1 LFFKMAQKDVT
12 INDIL
17 NGGKSSPG
25 NGGTT
30 ATGTTGGT
38 GTAPSQPAATGGG
51 SNTTSPD
58 YSQGVVDFSNSAPS
72 NKPVKPVTTAEA
84 TDPTQAAINV
94 VEQHRQ
100 QQAQQTPTP
109 ASTGNVADDYMNF
122 SREQNGQTPEK
133 SPVFTPNVQTTTP
146 TGSNSDGGKDK
157 DAATVDTEPQGSKKK
172 SAMSYADMFAAME
185 PYKEPTKEELE
196 KERKKEKRERLFA
209 AIGDGISALSN
220 LFFTTQYAPNMYD
233 PNKET
238 NSEKVDNYWTN
249 LRKEREANRQRYVD
263 GYIKA
268 KQADD
273 LHAIQQQNADVAAEW
288 KKADTERKNVIAK
301 AQGEVLAARAAK
313 DQNAADLAAKKLEYL
328 MAGWPEEQAKKQAE
342 IDLLKAKKKQA
353 DAQTNNANASAD
365 EHRRRG
371 TASWVGSSGG
381 KGGSSGGKGGKP
393 YATLNGVPYKSK
405 ADYERAVVSYAKQYG
420 IPLQYKKKGG
430 VGGATETTANRT
442 IAGLASDVEAH
453 YRKTHAQTKQHPKVP
468 AKPQGQAKK
477 AEVKPQAQ
485 AKPQGK
491 TNGKGTVK
499 ETGVNWVIIK

>member
-1 LFFKMAQKDVT
+1 MAQKDVT

-25 NGGTT
+25 NSGTT
-30 ATGTTGGT
+30 ATGNDGGT
-38 GTAPSQPAATGGG
+38 STAPAQS
-51 SNTTSPD
+51 STSVAGTSTPPPTD
-58 YSQGVVDFSNSAPS
+58 GTRGVVDFGNSAS
-72 NKPVKPVTTAEA
+72 VQSKKPVTTAEA

-100 QQAQQTPTP
+100 QQTQQTPTP
-109 ASTGNVADDYMNF
+109 ASTGNVAADFMNF

-133 SPVFTPNVQTTTP
+133 SPVFTPNVQTTTTP

-157 DAATVDTEPQGSKKK
+157 DAAAVDTEPQDSKKK

-238 NSEKVDNYWTN
+238 NSERVENYWTN
-249 LRKEREANRQRYVD
+249 LRKEREANRRRYVD

-273 LHAIQQQNADVAAEW
+273 LHAIQQQNADVQAEW
-288 KKADTERKNVIAK
+288 KKADTERKNAIAK

-342 IDLLKAKKKQA
+342 IDLLKAKKKAAVAQA
-353 DAQTNNANASAD
+353 NNANASAD

-371 TASWVGSSGG
+371 TASWVSSSKSGGRSGG
-381 KGGSSGGKGGKP
+381 KSGVSKSGGEYIAYDKDGNVRHFKQKGAAEQ
-393 YATLNGVPYKSK
+393 YAREQGTWQT
-405 ADYERAVVSYAKQYG
+405 DYSNSTSTKYG
-420 IPLQYKKKGG
+420 ITTTTRRPNGG
-430 VGGATETTANRT
+430 HSVR
-442 IAGLASDVEAH
+442 
-453 YRKTHAQTKQHPKVP
+453 PKVP
-468 AKPQGQAKK
+468 AKPAEKGGGAK
-477 AEVKPQAQ
+477 
-485 AKPQGK
+485 G
-491 TNGKGTVK
+491 G
-499 ETGVNWVIIK
+499 NWASGLKL

>member
-1 LFFKMAQKDVT
+1 MAQKDVT

-17 NGGKSSPG
+17 NGGKGSPG

-30 ATGTTGGT
+30 ATGTTRGT
-38 GTAPSQPAATGGG
+38 DTTSSQPPATGGG
-51 SNTTSPD
+51 STATPPVD
-58 YSQGVVDFSNSAPS
+58 GAQGVVDFGNSASAQP
-72 NKPVKPVTTAEA
+72 KKPVTTAEA
-84 TDPTQAAINV
+84 TDPTQAAINL
-94 VEQHRQ
+94 VEQQ
-100 QQAQQTPTP
+100 
-109 ASTGNVADDYMNF
+109 
-122 SREQNGQTPEK
+122 GQTPEK
-133 SPVFTPNVQTTTP
+133 SPVFTPNVQTTTHSSTTSTTGNTTTTP
-146 TGSNSDGGKDK
+146 TGSNGDVGKDK
-157 DAATVDTEPQGSKKK
+157 DAAAVDTEPQDSKKK

-238 NSEKVDNYWTN
+238 NSERVENYWTN
-249 LRKEREANRQRYVD
+249 LKKEREANRQRYVD

-288 KKADTERKNVIAK
+288 KKADTERKNAIAK

-313 DQNAADLAAKKLEYL
+313 DQSAADLAAKKLEYL

-342 IDLLKAKKKQA
+342 IDLLKAKRKAA
-353 DAQTNNANASAD
+353 DAQANNSNASAD

-371 TASWVGSSGG
+371 TSSWVGGSSD
-381 KGGSSGGKGGKP
+381 KGGNSGGKGGKP
-393 YATLNGVPYKSK
+393 YATLNGVPYASK

-430 VGGATETTANRT
+430 VGGMTETTTNRT
-442 IAGLASDVEAH
+442 IASLASDVEAL
-453 YRKTHAQTKQHPKVP
+453 YRKTHAKSKPNAPSKP
-468 AKPQGQAKK
+468 AKKGGGAK
-477 AEVKPQAQ
+477 
-485 AKPQGK
+485 G
-491 TNGKGTVK
+491 G
-499 ETGVNWVIIK
+499 NWASGLKL

>member
-1 LFFKMAQKDVT
+1 MAQKDVT
-12 INDIL
+12 IDDIL
-17 NGGKSSPG
+17 NGGKGSPG

-30 ATGTTGGT
+30 ATGNDGGT
-38 GTAPSQPAATGGG
+38 STASAQSSTSGAGTSTPP
-51 SNTTSPD
+51 TTD
-58 YSQGVVDFSNSAPS
+58 GTRGVVDFGNGEDVQA
-72 NKPVKPVTTAEA
+72 KKPVTTAEA

-109 ASTGNVADDYMNF
+109 ASTGNVAADFMNF

-146 TGSNSDGGKDK
+146 SSTTTPTGSNSDGGKDK
-157 DAATVDTEPQGSKKK
+157 DAAAVNTEPQGSKKK

-209 AIGDGISALSN
+209 ALGDGISALSN
-220 LFFTTQYAPNMYD
+220 LFFTTQYAPNMYN
-233 PNKET
+233 PTET
-238 NSEKVDNYWTN
+238 NSERVENYWTN

-288 KKADTERKNVIAK
+288 KKADTERKNAIAK

-313 DQNAADLAAKKLEYL
+313 DQSAADLAAKKLEYL

-353 DAQTNNANASAD
+353 DAQTNNANAAAD

-371 TASWVGSSGG
+371 TSSWVSSSKSGGRSGG
-381 KGGSSGGKGGKP
+381 KSGVSKSGGEYIAYDKDGNVRHFKQKGAAEQFAREQGTWQTDYSNSTSTKYGITTTTRRPNGGHSVRPKVSAKPAKRGGGSKGGKW
-393 YATLNGVPYKSK
+393 AS
-405 ADYERAVVSYAKQYG
+405 
-420 IPLQYKKKGG
+420 
-430 VGGATETTANRT
+430 
-442 IAGLASDVEAH
+442 GL
-453 YRKTHAQTKQHPKVP
+453 KL
-468 AKPQGQAKK
+468 
-477 AEVKPQAQ
+477 
-485 AKPQGK
+485 
-491 TNGKGTVK
+491 
-499 ETGVNWVIIK
+499 

>member
-1 LFFKMAQKDVT
+1 MAQKDVT
-12 INDIL
+12 IDDIL
-17 NGGKSSPG
+17 NGGGSSGTQPVQPSTVPPVDRHLGVADSG
-25 NGGTT
+25 NGEGVK
-30 ATGTTGGT
+30 
-38 GTAPSQPAATGGG
+38 
-51 SNTTSPD
+51 SN
-58 YSQGVVDFSNSAPS
+58 
-72 NKPVKPVTTAEA
+72 KPVTTAEA
-84 TDPTQAAINV
+84 TDPTQAAINL

-100 QQAQQTPTP
+100 QAQRPTTIP
-109 ASTGNVADDYMNF
+109 PVDRHLGGVADFMNF

-133 SPVFTPNVQTTTP
+133 SPVFNANVQTTAPSSATGSTTTSTTA
-146 TGSNSDGGKDK
+146 TGSNGDVGKDK
-157 DAATVDTEPQGSKKK
+157 DAAAVDTEPEGSKKK

-238 NSEKVDNYWTN
+238 NSEKVENYWTN

-288 KKADTERKNVIAK
+288 KKADTERKNAIAK

-313 DQNAADLAAKKLEYL
+313 DQSAADLAAKKLEYL

-353 DAQTNNANASAD
+353 DAQTNNANAAAD

-371 TASWVGSSGG
+371 TSSWVSSSKSGGRSGGKSGSSGG
-381 KGGSSGGKGGKP
+381 GYPWYDKNGVLHYAKTEGIAKQMSKQNGTYRDDYSTNRSSMVDSNGKQIGVRTSRTTHNGWHSVRPAGKSGGAKGGNWASGLK
-393 YATLNGVPYKSK
+393 L
-405 ADYERAVVSYAKQYG
+405 
-420 IPLQYKKKGG
+420 
-430 VGGATETTANRT
+430 
-442 IAGLASDVEAH
+442 
-453 YRKTHAQTKQHPKVP
+453 
-468 AKPQGQAKK
+468 
-477 AEVKPQAQ
+477 
-485 AKPQGK
+485 
-491 TNGKGTVK
+491 
-499 ETGVNWVIIK
+499 

>member
-1 LFFKMAQKDVT
+1 MAQKDVT

-17 NGGKSSPG
+17 NGGKGSPG

-30 ATGTTGGT
+30 ATGTTRGT
-38 GTAPSQPAATGGG
+38 DTTSSQPPATGGG
-51 SNTTSPD
+51 STATPPVD
-58 YSQGVVDFSNSAPS
+58 GAQGVVDFGNSASAQP
-72 NKPVKPVTTAEA
+72 KKPVTTAEA
-84 TDPTQAAINV
+84 TDPTQAAINL

-100 QQAQQTPTP
+100 QQAQQAPTP
-109 ASTGNVADDYMNF
+109 ASTGNVADDFMNF
-122 SREQNGQTPEK
+122 SREQQGQTPEK
-133 SPVFTPNVQTTTP
+133 SPVFTPNVQTTTHSSTASTTGNTTTTP
-146 TGSNSDGGKDK
+146 TGSNGDVGKDK
-157 DAATVDTEPQGSKKK
+157 DAAAVDTEPQGSKKK

-238 NSEKVDNYWTN
+238 NSEKVENYWTN
-249 LRKEREANRQRYVD
+249 LKKEREANRQRYVD

-288 KKADTERKNVIAK
+288 KKADTERKNAIAK

-313 DQNAADLAAKKLEYL
+313 DQSAADLAAKKLEYL

-371 TASWVGSSGG
+371 TSSWVSSSGKSGGRSGG
-381 KGGSSGGKGGKP
+381 KSGVSKSGGEYIAYDKDGNVRHFKQKGAAEQFAREQG
-393 YATLNGVPYKSK
+393 TWQT
-405 ADYERAVVSYAKQYG
+405 DYSSSTSTKYG
-420 IPLQYKKKGG
+420 ITTTTRRPNGG
-430 VGGATETTANRT
+430 HSVR
-442 IAGLASDVEAH
+442 
-453 YRKTHAQTKQHPKVP
+453 PKAP
-468 AKPQGQAKK
+468 AKPAKK
-477 AEVKPQAQ
+477 VSG
-485 AKPQGK
+485 AKG
-491 TNGKGTVK
+491 G
-499 ETGVNWVIIK
+499 NWASGLKL

>member
-1 LFFKMAQKDVT
+1 MAQKDVT

-17 NGGKSSPG
+17 NGG
-25 NGGTT
+25 
-30 ATGTTGGT
+30 TGDGT
-38 GTAPSQPAATGGG
+38 GTQRP
-51 SNTTSPD
+51 TTPPVD
-58 YSQGVVDFSNSAPS
+58 RHLQGVADFGNSAS
-72 NKPVKPVTTAEA
+72 VQSKKPVTTAEA

-100 QQAQQTPTP
+100 QQAQRPTTIP
-109 ASTGNVADDYMNF
+109 PVDRHLGGVDDFMNF

-133 SPVFTPNVQTTTP
+133 SPVFTPNVQTTTHSSTTGKTSTSTTGNTNITP

-157 DAATVDTEPQGSKKK
+157 DAAAVDTEPHGSKEK
-172 SAMSYADMFAAME
+172 SAMKYADLFAAME

-238 NSEKVDNYWTN
+238 NSEKVENYWTN

-288 KKADTERKNVIAK
+288 KKADTERKNAIAK

-342 IDLLKAKKKQA
+342 IDLLKAKRKAAYAQA
-353 DAQTNNANASAD
+353 NNANASAD

-371 TASWVGSSGG
+371 TASWVGGKSGVSKYG
-381 KGGSSGGKGGKP
+381 GEYIAYDKDGNVRHFKQKGAAEQFAREQGTWLTDYSNSTSTKYGITTTTRRPHGGHSVRPKAPSKPVKNGGTKGGNWASGLK
-393 YATLNGVPYKSK
+393 L
-405 ADYERAVVSYAKQYG
+405 
-420 IPLQYKKKGG
+420 
-430 VGGATETTANRT
+430 
-442 IAGLASDVEAH
+442 
-453 YRKTHAQTKQHPKVP
+453 
-468 AKPQGQAKK
+468 
-477 AEVKPQAQ
+477 
-485 AKPQGK
+485 
-491 TNGKGTVK
+491 
-499 ETGVNWVIIK
+499 

>member
-1 LFFKMAQKDVT
+1 MAQKDVT

-17 NGGKSSPG
+17 NGVKGSPG
-25 NGGTT
+25 NGGD
-30 ATGTTGGT
+30 GPTTGSNANGTADGT
-38 GTAPSQPAATGGG
+38 GTQRP
-51 SNTTSPD
+51 TTIPPVD
-58 YSQGVVDFSNSAPS
+58 RHIQGVADSGNGEGVKSN
-72 NKPVKPVTTAEA
+72 KPVTTAEA
-84 TDPTQAAINV
+84 TDPTQAAINL

-109 ASTGNVADDYMNF
+109 ASTGNVAADFMSF

-133 SPVFTPNVQTTTP
+133 SPVFNANVQTTAPSSATGNTTTSTTA
-146 TGSNSDGGKDK
+146 TGSNGDVGKDK
-157 DAATVDTEPQGSKKK
+157 DAAAVDTEPQGSQKK

-185 PYKEPTKEELE
+185 PYKQPTKEELE

-238 NSEKVDNYWTN
+238 NSEKVENYWTN

-288 KKADTERKNVIAK
+288 KKADTERKNAIAK

-313 DQNAADLAAKKLEYL
+313 DQSAADLAAKKLEYL

-342 IDLLKAKKKQA
+342 IDLLKARKKAA
-353 DAQTNNANASAD
+353 DAQANNANASAN
-365 EHRRRG
+365 EHNRRG
-371 TASWVGSSGG
+371 TASWVSSSGG
-381 KGGSSGGKGGKP
+381 KGGRSGGKSGVSKSGGEYIAYDK
-393 YATLNGVPYKSK
+393 NGNVRHFKQK
-405 ADYERAVVSYAKQYG
+405 GAAEQFAREQGTWQTDYSNSTSTKYG
-420 IPLQYKKKGG
+420 ITTTTRRPNGG
-430 VGGATETTANRT
+430 HSVR
-442 IAGLASDVEAH
+442 
-453 YRKTHAQTKQHPKVP
+453 PKVP
-468 AKPQGQAKK
+468 AKPVKKVGSTAK
-477 AEVKPQAQ
+477 
-485 AKPQGK
+485 G
-491 TNGKGTVK
+491 G
-499 ETGVNWVIIK
+499 NWASGLKL

>member
-1 LFFKMAQKDVT
+1 MAQKDVT

-17 NGGKSSPG
+17 NGGKGSPG
-25 NGGTT
+25 K
-30 ATGTTGGT
+30 GTTGSSVTGNDGGT
-38 GTAPSQPAATGGG
+38 STAPAQS
-51 SNTTSPD
+51 STSVAGTPTPPPTD
-58 YSQGVVDFSNSAPS
+58 GTRGVVDFGNGEGVQA
-72 NKPVKPVTTAEA
+72 KKPVTTAEA
-84 TDPTQAAINV
+84 TDPTQAAVNL

-109 ASTGNVADDYMNF
+109 ASTGNVAADFMNF

-133 SPVFTPNVQTTTP
+133 SLVFTPNVQTTITP
-146 TGSNSDGGKDK
+146 TGSNGDVGKDK
-157 DAATVDTEPQGSKKK
+157 DAAAVDTEPQDSKKK
-172 SAMSYADMFAAME
+172 SAMKYADMFAAME

-238 NSEKVDNYWTN
+238 NSEKVENYWTN
-249 LRKEREANRQRYVD
+249 LRKEREANRRRYVD

-273 LHAIQQQNADVAAEW
+273 LHAIQQQNADVQAEW
-288 KKADTERKNVIAK
+288 KKADTERKNAIAK

-353 DAQTNNANASAD
+353 VAQANNANAAAD

-371 TASWVGSSGG
+371 TASWVSSSKSGG
-381 KGGSSGGKGGKP
+381 KSGGKSGTSGGSGGRIPWYDKNGILHYAKTEGEAIQQSKLNGTYVDDYATNSSNMVGSDGKPVGIGTHRTSRSGWHSRKPSAPAKKSTTAKRGGGTKGGKW
-393 YATLNGVPYKSK
+393 AS
-405 ADYERAVVSYAKQYG
+405 
-420 IPLQYKKKGG
+420 
-430 VGGATETTANRT
+430 
-442 IAGLASDVEAH
+442 GL
-453 YRKTHAQTKQHPKVP
+453 KL
-468 AKPQGQAKK
+468 
-477 AEVKPQAQ
+477 
-485 AKPQGK
+485 
-491 TNGKGTVK
+491 
-499 ETGVNWVIIK
+499 

>member
-1 LFFKMAQKDVT
+1 MAQKDVT

-58 YSQGVVDFSNSAPS
+58 YSQGVDDFGNSAPS

-133 SPVFTPNVQTTTP
+133 SPVFTPNVQTTTHSSTTGNTITTP
-146 TGSNSDGGKDK
+146 TGSNSDSGKDK
-157 DAATVDTEPQGSKKK
+157 DAAAVDTEPQGSQKK

-185 PYKEPTKEELE
+185 PYKQPTKEELE

-238 NSEKVDNYWTN
+238 NSEKVENYWTN

-288 KKADTERKNVIAK
+288 KKADTERKNAIVK

-313 DQNAADLAAKKLEYL
+313 DQSAADLAAKKLEYL

-342 IDLLKAKKKQA
+342 IDLLKARKKAA
-353 DAQTNNANASAD
+353 DAQANNANASAN
-365 EHRRRG
+365 EHNRRG
-371 TASWVGSSGG
+371 TASWVSSSGG
-381 KGGSSGGKGGKP
+381 KSGVSKSGGEYIAYDKNGNVRHFKQKGAAEQFAREQG
-393 YATLNGVPYKSK
+393 TWQT
-405 ADYERAVVSYAKQYG
+405 DYSNSTSTKYG
-420 IPLQYKKKGG
+420 ITTTTLRPNGG
-430 VGGATETTANRT
+430 HSVR
-442 IAGLASDVEAH
+442 
-453 YRKTHAQTKQHPKVP
+453 PKVP
-468 AKPQGQAKK
+468 AKPVKKVGSTAK
-477 AEVKPQAQ
+477 
-485 AKPQGK
+485 G
-491 TNGKGTVK
+491 G
-499 ETGVNWVIIK
+499 NWASGLKL

>member
-1 LFFKMAQKDVT
+1 MAQKDVT

-17 NGGKSSPG
+17 NGGKGSPG
-25 NGGTT
+25 NGVDGP
-30 ATGTTGGT
+30 TTGSNANGTADGT
-38 GTAPSQPAATGGG
+38 GTQRP
-51 SNTTSPD
+51 TTIPPVD
-58 YSQGVVDFSNSAPS
+58 RHIQGVADYGNGEGVKSN
-72 NKPVKPVTTAEA
+72 KPVTTAEA

-100 QQAQQTPTP
+100 QAQQTPTP
-109 ASTGNVADDYMNF
+109 ASTGNVAADFMNF

-133 SPVFTPNVQTTTP
+133 SPVFTPNVQTTTHSSTTGNTITTP
-146 TGSNSDGGKDK
+146 TGSNSDSGKDK
-157 DAATVDTEPQGSKKK
+157 DAAAVDTEPQDSKKK

-238 NSEKVDNYWTN
+238 NSEKVENYWTN

-288 KKADTERKNVIAK
+288 KKADTERKNAIAK

-313 DQNAADLAAKKLEYL
+313 DQSAADLAAKKLEYL

-353 DAQTNNANASAD
+353 NAQANNANASAD

-371 TASWVGSSGG
+371 TASWVSGKSGG
-381 KGGSSGGKGGKP
+381 SGG
-393 YATLNGVPYKSK
+393 
-405 ADYERAVVSYAKQYG
+405 
-420 IPLQYKKKGG
+420 KKGG
-430 VGGATETTANRT
+430 VSKSGGEYIAYDKAGNVRHFKQKGAAEQYAREQGTWQTDYSNSTSTKYGITTTTRRPNGGHSVRPKMPVKKGGGAKGGKWAS
-442 IAGLASDVEAH
+442 GL
-453 YRKTHAQTKQHPKVP
+453 KL
-468 AKPQGQAKK
+468 
-477 AEVKPQAQ
+477 
-485 AKPQGK
+485 
-491 TNGKGTVK
+491 
-499 ETGVNWVIIK
+499 

>member
-1 LFFKMAQKDVT
+1 MAQKDVT

-17 NGGKSSPG
+17 NGGKGSPG
-25 NGGTT
+25 NGGD
-30 ATGTTGGT
+30 GPTTGSNANGTDDGT
-38 GTAPSQPAATGGG
+38 GTQRP
-51 SNTTSPD
+51 TTIPPVD
-58 YSQGVVDFSNSAPS
+58 GHLQGVADFGNGEDV
-72 NKPVKPVTTAEA
+72 KPKKPVTTAEA
-84 TDPTQAAINV
+84 TDPTQAAVNL

-100 QQAQQTPTP
+100 QQAQQTPAP
-109 ASTGNVADDYMNF
+109 VSTGNVADDFMNF

-133 SPVFTPNVQTTTP
+133 SPVFTPNVQTTTHSSTTGNTSTSTTGNTTTTP

-157 DAATVDTEPQGSKKK
+157 DAAAVDTEPQDSEKK
-172 SAMSYADMFAAME
+172 SAMKYADMFAAME

-238 NSEKVDNYWTN
+238 NSERVENYWTN
-249 LRKEREANRQRYVD
+249 LRKEREANRRRYVD

-288 KKADTERKNVIAK
+288 KKADTERKNAIAK

-313 DQNAADLAAKKLEYL
+313 DQSAADLAAKKLEYL

-353 DAQTNNANASAD
+353 DAQTNNANAAAD

-371 TASWVGSSGG
+371 TSSWVSSSKSGGRSGG
-381 KGGSSGGKGGKP
+381 KSGVSKSGGEYIAYDKDGNVRHFKQKGAAEQFAREQG
-393 YATLNGVPYKSK
+393 TWQT
-405 ADYERAVVSYAKQYG
+405 DYSNSTSTKYG
-420 IPLQYKKKGG
+420 ITTTTRRPNGG
-430 VGGATETTANRT
+430 HSVR
-442 IAGLASDVEAH
+442 
-453 YRKTHAQTKQHPKVP
+453 PKVP
-468 AKPQGQAKK
+468 AKPVKKVGSTAK
-477 AEVKPQAQ
+477 
-485 AKPQGK
+485 G
-491 TNGKGTVK
+491 G
-499 ETGVNWVIIK
+499 NWASGLKL

>member
-1 LFFKMAQKDVT
+1 MAQKDVT

-17 NGGKSSPG
+17 NGGKGSPG

-30 ATGTTGGT
+30 ATGNDGGT
-38 GTAPSQPAATGGG
+38 STASAQSSTSGAGTSTPTPP
-51 SNTTSPD
+51 TTD
-58 YSQGVVDFSNSAPS
+58 GTRGVVDFGNGEDVQA
-72 NKPVKPVTTAEA
+72 KKPVTTVEA
-84 TDPTQAAINV
+84 TDPTQAAVNL
-94 VEQHRQ
+94 VEQRRKE
-100 QQAQQTPTP
+100 QAQKTTIPP
-109 ASTGNVADDYMNF
+109 VDRHLDGVAEFMNYE
-122 SREQNGQTPEK
+122 REQKGQTPEK
-133 SPVFTPNVQTTTP
+133 SPVFTANVQTTASSP
-146 TGSNSDGGKDK
+146 SEATGANGDGGKDK
-157 DAATVDTEPQGSKKK
+157 DAAAVDTEPQDSKKK

-238 NSEKVDNYWTN
+238 NSEKVENYWTN
-249 LRKEREANRQRYVD
+249 LRKEREANRRRYVD

-288 KKADTERKNVIAK
+288 KKADTERKNAIAK

-313 DQNAADLAAKKLEYL
+313 DQSAADLAAKKLEYL

-353 DAQTNNANASAD
+353 DAQTNNANAAAD

-371 TASWVGSSGG
+371 TSSWVSSSKSGGRSGG
-381 KGGSSGGKGGKP
+381 KSGVSKSGGEYIAYDKDGNVRHFKQKGAAEQFAREQGTWQTDYSNSTSTKYGITTTTRRPNGGHSVRPKMPAKKGGGAKGGKW
-393 YATLNGVPYKSK
+393 AS
-405 ADYERAVVSYAKQYG
+405 
-420 IPLQYKKKGG
+420 
-430 VGGATETTANRT
+430 
-442 IAGLASDVEAH
+442 GL
-453 YRKTHAQTKQHPKVP
+453 KL
-468 AKPQGQAKK
+468 
-477 AEVKPQAQ
+477 
-485 AKPQGK
+485 
-491 TNGKGTVK
+491 
-499 ETGVNWVIIK
+499 

>member
-1 LFFKMAQKDVT
+1 MAQKDVT

-17 NGGKSSPG
+17 NGGKGSPG
-25 NGGTT
+25 NGGT
-30 ATGTTGGT
+30 GPTTGSNANGTDDGT
-38 GTAPSQPAATGGG
+38 GTQRP
-51 SNTTSPD
+51 TTIPPVD
-58 YSQGVVDFSNSAPS
+58 RHIQGVADYGNGEGVKSN
-72 NKPVKPVTTAEA
+72 KPVTTAEA
-84 TDPTQAAINV
+84 TDPTQAAINL

-109 ASTGNVADDYMNF
+109 ASTGNVAADFMNF

-133 SPVFTPNVQTTTP
+133 SPVFNANVQTTAPSSATGNTTTSTTA
-146 TGSNSDGGKDK
+146 TGSNGDVGKDK
-157 DAATVDTEPQGSKKK
+157 DAAAVDTEPQDSKKK

-238 NSEKVDNYWTN
+238 NSEKVENYWTN

-288 KKADTERKNVIAK
+288 KKADTERKNAIAK

-313 DQNAADLAAKKLEYL
+313 DQSAADLAAKKLEYL

-342 IDLLKAKKKQA
+342 IDLLKARKKAA
-353 DAQTNNANASAD
+353 DAQANNANASAN
-365 EHRRRG
+365 EHNRRG
-371 TASWVGSSGG
+371 TASWVSSSGG
-381 KGGSSGGKGGKP
+381 KGGRSGGKSGVSKSGGEYIAYDKNGNVRHFKQKGAAEQ
-393 YATLNGVPYKSK
+393 YAREQGTWQT
-405 ADYERAVVSYAKQYG
+405 DYSNSTSTKYG
-420 IPLQYKKKGG
+420 ITTTTRRPNGG
-430 VGGATETTANRT
+430 HSVR
-442 IAGLASDVEAH
+442 
-453 YRKTHAQTKQHPKVP
+453 PKVP
-468 AKPQGQAKK
+468 AKPTKK
-477 AEVKPQAQ
+477 
-485 AKPQGK
+485 G
-491 TNGKGTVK
+491 GG
-499 ETGVNWVIIK
+499 NWASGLKL

>member
-1 LFFKMAQKDVT
+1 MAQKDVT

-17 NGGKSSPG
+17 NGGKGSPG

-30 ATGTTGGT
+30 ATGNDGGT
-38 GTAPSQPAATGGG
+38 STAPAQS
-51 SNTTSPD
+51 STSVAGTPTPPPTD
-58 YSQGVVDFSNSAPS
+58 GTRGVVDFGNSAS
-72 NKPVKPVTTAEA
+72 VQSKKPVTTAEA

-100 QQAQQTPTP
+100 QQAQRPTTIP
-109 ASTGNVADDYMNF
+109 PVDRHLGGVDDFLNF
-122 SREQNGQTPEK
+122 SREQNGQTTTH
-133 SPVFTPNVQTTTP
+133 SSTTGNTSTSTTGNTTTTP
-146 TGSNSDGGKDK
+146 TGSNGDVGKDK
-157 DAATVDTEPQGSKKK
+157 DAAAVDTEPQGSEKK
-172 SAMSYADMFAAME
+172 SAMKYADMFAAME

-238 NSEKVDNYWTN
+238 NSERVENYWTN
-249 LRKEREANRQRYVD
+249 LRKEREANRRRYVD

-273 LHAIQQQNADVAAEW
+273 LHAIQQQNADVQAEW
-288 KKADTERKNVIAK
+288 KKADTERKNAIAK

-342 IDLLKAKKKQA
+342 IDLLKAKKKAAVAQA
-353 DAQTNNANASAD
+353 NNANASAD

-371 TASWVGSSGG
+371 TASWVSSSKSGGRSGG
-381 KGGSSGGKGGKP
+381 KSGVSKSGGEYIAYDKDGNVRHFKQKGAAEQ
-393 YATLNGVPYKSK
+393 YAREQGTWHT
-405 ADYERAVVSYAKQYG
+405 DYSNSTSTKYG
-420 IPLQYKKKGG
+420 ITTTTQRPNGG
-430 VGGATETTANRT
+430 HSVR
-442 IAGLASDVEAH
+442 
-453 YRKTHAQTKQHPKVP
+453 PKVP
-468 AKPQGQAKK
+468 AKKGGGAKG
-477 AEVKPQAQ
+477 
-485 AKPQGK
+485 GK
-491 TNGKGTVK
+491 WASGLKL
-499 ETGVNWVIIK
+499 

>member
-1 LFFKMAQKDVT
+1 MAQKDVT

-17 NGGKSSPG
+17 NGGKGSPG

-30 ATGTTGGT
+30 ATGTTRGT
-38 GTAPSQPAATGGG
+38 DTTSSQPPATGGG
-51 SNTTSPD
+51 STATPPVD
-58 YSQGVVDFSNSAPS
+58 GAQGVVDFGNSASAQP
-72 NKPVKPVTTAEA
+72 KKPVTTAEA
-84 TDPTQAAINV
+84 TDPTQAAINL
-94 VEQHRQ
+94 VEQ
-100 QQAQQTPTP
+100 QQAQQAPTP
-109 ASTGNVADDYMNF
+109 ASTGN
-122 SREQNGQTPEK
+122 
-133 SPVFTPNVQTTTP
+133 FTPNVQTTTHSSTASTTGNTTTSTTGNTTTTP
-146 TGSNSDGGKDK
+146 TGSNGDVGKDK
-157 DAATVDTEPQGSKKK
+157 DAAAVDTEPQDSKKK

-238 NSEKVDNYWTN
+238 NSERVENYWTN
-249 LRKEREANRQRYVD
+249 LKKEREANRQRYVD

-273 LHAIQQQNADVAAEW
+273 LHAIQQQNADAAAEW
-288 KKADTERKNVIAK
+288 KKADTERKNAIAK

-313 DQNAADLAAKKLEYL
+313 DQSAADLAAKKLEYL
-328 MAGWPEEQAKKQAE
+328 IAGWPEEQAKKQAE

-371 TASWVGSSGG
+371 TASWVGGSSD
-381 KGGSSGGKGGKP
+381 KGGNSGGKGGKP
-393 YATLNGVPYKSK
+393 YATLNGVPYASK

-430 VGGATETTANRT
+430 VGGMTETTTNRT
-442 IAGLASDVEAH
+442 IASLASDVEAL
-453 YRKTHAQTKQHPKVP
+453 YRKTHAKSKPNAPSKP
-468 AKPQGQAKK
+468 AKKGGGAK
-477 AEVKPQAQ
+477 
-485 AKPQGK
+485 G
-491 TNGKGTVK
+491 G
-499 ETGVNWVIIK
+499 NWASGLKL

>member
-1 LFFKMAQKDVT
+1 MAQKDVT

-17 NGGKSSPG
+17 NGGKGSPG

-30 ATGTTGGT
+30 ATGTTRGT
-38 GTAPSQPAATGGG
+38 DTTSSQPPATGGG
-51 SNTTSPD
+51 STATPPVD
-58 YSQGVVDFSNSAPS
+58 GAQGVVDFGNSASAQP
-72 NKPVKPVTTAEA
+72 KKPVTTAEA
-84 TDPTQAAINV
+84 TDPTQAAINL
-94 VEQHRQ
+94 VEQ
-100 QQAQQTPTP
+100 QQAQQAPTP
-109 ASTGNVADDYMNF
+109 ASTGN
-122 SREQNGQTPEK
+122 
-133 SPVFTPNVQTTTP
+133 FTPNVQTTTHSSTASTTGNTTTTP
-146 TGSNSDGGKDK
+146 TGSNGDVGKDK
-157 DAATVDTEPQGSKKK
+157 DAAAVDTEPQDSKKK

-238 NSEKVDNYWTN
+238 NSERVENYWTN
-249 LRKEREANRQRYVD
+249 LKKEREANRQRYVD

-273 LHAIQQQNADVAAEW
+273 LHAIQQQNADAAAEW
-288 KKADTERKNVIAK
+288 KKADTERKNAIAK

-313 DQNAADLAAKKLEYL
+313 DQSAADLAAKKLEYL
-328 MAGWPEEQAKKQAE
+328 IAGWPEEQAKKQAE

-371 TASWVGSSGG
+371 TASWVGGSSD
-381 KGGSSGGKGGKP
+381 KGGNSGGKGGKP
-393 YATLNGVPYKSK
+393 YATLNGVPYASK

-430 VGGATETTANRT
+430 VGGMTETTTNRT
-442 IAGLASDVEAH
+442 IASLASDVEAL
-453 YRKTHAQTKQHPKVP
+453 YRKTHAKSKPNAPSKP
-468 AKPQGQAKK
+468 AKKGGGAK
-477 AEVKPQAQ
+477 
-485 AKPQGK
+485 G
-491 TNGKGTVK
+491 G
-499 ETGVNWVIIK
+499 NWASGLKL

>member
-1 LFFKMAQKDVT
+1 MAQKDVT

-17 NGGKSSPG
+17 NGGKGSPG

-30 ATGTTGGT
+30 GSSVTGNDGGT
-38 GTAPSQPAATGGG
+38 STAPAQPSTSGAGATSTPPPADG
-51 SNTTSPD
+51 TR
-58 YSQGVVDFSNSAPS
+58 GVVDFGNGEGVMS
-72 NKPVKPVTTAEA
+72 KKPVTTAEA
-84 TDPTQAAINV
+84 TDPTQAAVNL

-100 QQAQQTPTP
+100 QQAQRPTTIP
-109 ASTGNVADDYMNF
+109 PVDRHLGGVDDFMNF

-133 SPVFTPNVQTTTP
+133 SPVFTPNVQTTTHSSTTGNTSTSTTGNTTTTP

-157 DAATVDTEPQGSKKK
+157 DAAAVDTEPQGSEKK
-172 SAMSYADMFAAME
+172 SAMKYADMFAAME

-238 NSEKVDNYWTN
+238 NSEKVENYWTN
-249 LRKEREANRQRYVD
+249 LRKEREANRRRYVD

-288 KKADTERKNVIAK
+288 KKADTERKNAIAK

-313 DQNAADLAAKKLEYL
+313 DQSAADLAAKKLEYL

-371 TASWVGSSGG
+371 TASWVSGKSGKSGG
-381 KGGSSGGKGGKP
+381 RSVGKSGVSKSGGEYIAYDKDGNVRHFKQKGAAEQYAREQGTWQTDYSNSTSTKYGISTTTRRPNGGHSVRPKMPAKKGGGAKGGKW
-393 YATLNGVPYKSK
+393 AS
-405 ADYERAVVSYAKQYG
+405 
-420 IPLQYKKKGG
+420 
-430 VGGATETTANRT
+430 
-442 IAGLASDVEAH
+442 GL
-453 YRKTHAQTKQHPKVP
+453 KL
-468 AKPQGQAKK
+468 
-477 AEVKPQAQ
+477 
-485 AKPQGK
+485 
-491 TNGKGTVK
+491 
-499 ETGVNWVIIK
+499 

>member
-1 LFFKMAQKDVT
+1 MAQKDVT

-17 NGGKSSPG
+17 NGGKGSPG

-30 ATGTTGGT
+30 ATGNDGGT
-38 GTAPSQPAATGGG
+38 STASAQSSTSGAGTSTPP
-51 SNTTSPD
+51 TTD
-58 YSQGVVDFSNSAPS
+58 GTRGVVDFGNGEDVQA
-72 NKPVKPVTTAEA
+72 KKPVTTAEA

-100 QQAQQTPTP
+100 QQAQKTPTP
-109 ASTGNVADDYMNF
+109 ASTGNVADDFLNF

-146 TGSNSDGGKDK
+146 SSATGNTTTSTTATGSNGDVGKDK
-157 DAATVDTEPQGSKKK
+157 DAAAVDTEPQDSKKK

-238 NSEKVDNYWTN
+238 NSEKVENYWTN

-288 KKADTERKNVIAK
+288 KKADTERRNAIAK

-313 DQNAADLAAKKLEYL
+313 DQSAADLAAKKLEYL

-342 IDLLKAKKKQA
+342 IDLLKARKKAA
-353 DAQTNNANASAD
+353 DAQANNANASAN
-365 EHRRRG
+365 EHNRRG
-371 TASWVGSSGG
+371 TASWVSSSGG
-381 KGGSSGGKGGKP
+381 KGGRSGGGKSGVSKSGGEYIAYDKQGNVRHFKQKGAAEQFAREQGTWQTDYSNSTSTKFGITTTTRRPNGGHSVRPAVKKGGGSKGGKW
-393 YATLNGVPYKSK
+393 AS
-405 ADYERAVVSYAKQYG
+405 
-420 IPLQYKKKGG
+420 
-430 VGGATETTANRT
+430 
-442 IAGLASDVEAH
+442 GL
-453 YRKTHAQTKQHPKVP
+453 KL
-468 AKPQGQAKK
+468 
-477 AEVKPQAQ
+477 
-485 AKPQGK
+485 
-491 TNGKGTVK
+491 
-499 ETGVNWVIIK
+499 

>member
-1 LFFKMAQKDVT
+1 MAQKDVT

-17 NGGKSSPG
+17 NGGKGSPG
-25 NGGTT
+25 NGGT
-30 ATGTTGGT
+30 GTTTESNANGTADGT
-38 GTAPSQPAATGGG
+38 GTQRP
-51 SNTTSPD
+51 TTIPPVD
-58 YSQGVVDFSNSAPS
+58 RHLQGVADSDNGEGVMS
-72 NKPVKPVTTAEA
+72 KKPVTTAEA
-84 TDPTQAAINV
+84 TDPTQAAVNL

-100 QQAQQTPTP
+100 QQAQRPTTIP
-109 ASTGNVADDYMNF
+109 PVDRHLGGVDDFMNF

-133 SPVFTPNVQTTTP
+133 SPVFTPNVQTTTHSSTTGNTSTSTTGNTTTTP

-157 DAATVDTEPQGSKKK
+157 DAAAVDTEPQGSEKK
-172 SAMSYADMFAAME
+172 SAMKYADMFAAME

-238 NSEKVDNYWTN
+238 NSEKVENYWTN
-249 LRKEREANRQRYVD
+249 LRKEREANRRRYVD

-268 KQADD
+268 EQADD
-273 LHAIQQQNADVAAEW
+273 LYAIKQQNADVAAEW
-288 KKADTERKNVIAK
+288 KKADTERKNAIAK

-313 DQNAADLAAKKLEYL
+313 DQSAADLAAKKLEYL

-371 TASWVGSSGG
+371 TASWVGGKSGVSKYG
-381 KGGSSGGKGGKP
+381 GEYIAYDKDGNVRHFKQKGAAEQFAREQGTWLTDYSNSTSTKYGITTTTRRPHGGHSVRPKAPSKPVKNGGTKGGNWASGLK
-393 YATLNGVPYKSK
+393 L
-405 ADYERAVVSYAKQYG
+405 
-420 IPLQYKKKGG
+420 
-430 VGGATETTANRT
+430 
-442 IAGLASDVEAH
+442 
-453 YRKTHAQTKQHPKVP
+453 
-468 AKPQGQAKK
+468 
-477 AEVKPQAQ
+477 
-485 AKPQGK
+485 
-491 TNGKGTVK
+491 
-499 ETGVNWVIIK
+499 